1 MRESVRQHGPERSMN
16 ITRHIDLATQGR
28 TAVAEALAR
37 LLGDTYA
44 LQVKTQGYHWNVT
57 GPHFHSLHALFEEQ
71 YEALAEAADEL
82 AERIRALGHR
92 APGGLQALLK
102 LSSIP
107 DESGTPAWQD
117 MIKALGAG
125 HDAAAATA
133 RAVITVAE
141 EARDDA
147 SVDLA
152 VERIQAHEKA
162 AWMLRATIS

>member
-1 MRESVRQHGPERSMN
+1 MN
-16 ITRHIDLATQGR
+16 GKATKLDLDAQGR

-44 LQVKTQGYHWNVT
+44 LQVKAQGYHWNVT
-57 GPHFHSLHALFEEQ
+57 GPHFHSLHAVFEQE
-71 YEALAEAADEL
+71 YDALAEAADDL

-92 APGGLQALLK
+92 APAGLQGLLQ

-107 DESGTPAWQD
+107 EETGAPAWQD
-117 MIKALGAG
+117 MVKALLSG
-125 HDAAAATA
+125 HEVAASTA
-133 RAVITVAE
+133 RAVIAVAE

-147 SVDLA
+147 SADLA

-162 AWMLRATIS
+162 AWMLRATLS